1 MATIDAHVHFIWPDK
16 RAHHWPDGVGNRLD
30 RDFTPAD
37 LTSELA
43 KARIDGVILVQ
54 SLNDLEETAEYLAL
68 AAEHRMIFGVV
79 GWVPL
84 DDPAQCSAALERFS
98 GDRNLVGIRHLIAY
112 EPDPKWLLRPQ
123 VLESLGLLARAGLA
137 FEAIPVNQ
145 GQFESTIEMAGR
157 VPELEVVINHL
168 GRPPVAEQGWQPWA
182 DLVEKAA
189 INQNVTMKL
198 SVGLHMAVNWKWSTD
213 ALRRYV
219 DFTLEHFGPDRMLA
233 ASNWPVIILSAD
245 YSEVWQGLTDLVAGL
260 SENERRLVIGG
271 TAERVFR
278 LSL

>member
-1 MATIDAHVHFIWPDK
+1 M
-16 RAHHWPDGVGNRLD
+16 
-30 RDFTPAD
+30 
-37 LTSELA
+37 
-43 KARIDGVILVQ
+43 
-54 SLNDLEETAEYLAL
+54 
-68 AAEHRMIFGVV
+68 
-79 GWVPL
+79 
-84 DDPAQCSAALERFS
+84 
-98 GDRNLVGIRHLIAY
+98 IAY

-219 DFTLEHFGPDRMLA
+219 DFTLTHFGPDRMLA